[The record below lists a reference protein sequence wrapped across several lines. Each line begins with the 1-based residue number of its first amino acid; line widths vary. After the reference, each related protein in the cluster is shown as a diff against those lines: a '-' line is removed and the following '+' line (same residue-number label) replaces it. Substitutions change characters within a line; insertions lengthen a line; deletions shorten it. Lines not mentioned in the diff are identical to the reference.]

1 MKKVLSLVLAFAVL
15 ATICLALASCN
26 KKLSGAYMF
35 EGPVADTTYEF
46 KGKKVILT
54 ISMSTVNTVY
64 SGEYKLVKNDDG
76 KFEITFTFEDSDAA
90 EYSKKCIFEK
100 TETGIKLNGIEYK
113 KK

>member
-1 MKKVLSLVLAFAVL
+1 MKRILALILALSLVFV
-15 ATICLALASCN
+15 LASCS

-76 KFEITFTFEDSDAA
+76 KFEITFTFEDSAAA